1 MTTLRKSIGLSF
13 VAQYVELLIHFL
25 GVLVLARILS
35 PNDTGTYSVAAF
47 LMTVMHVFRDF
58 GVVQYIIQE
67 RDLTRDKIASAM
79 GVAIMLAL
87 AVAAVL
93 AACSSQVADF
103 FGNREIRNILLV
115 MALSFAVSPFGSLL
129 IGIFQRDVNFKAILY
144 IRTVSALSH
153 VAVALTMALH
163 GYGAISL
170 AWANFAGI
178 LSYGIVAN
186 LLRPK
191 DLPWVPRFT
200 NIRTIL
206 SFGGISSLGNAANIA
221 GTNMPD
227 LIIGKLMTMSAV
239 GYFSRAT
246 GLVMLFTR
254 LISGALLPLV
264 LPYFSQMRR
273 EGRDL
278 AEPYQQAVEQMT
290 VLSWPFFSVLAL
302 LAYPVIHALYGFQ
315 WDASVPLVQ
324 VLCLAG
330 AISSVGMFATQVM
343 VANGAVRYSTVSQ
356 LVVQP
361 FRLVAVLVA
370 ARYDLTTVAYALV
383 VSECFS
389 LLVVSHFLH
398 RAIGVGMFQVLRA
411 SRKSLLVAVA
421 ASMAPLLV
429 NLYLPQNS
437 GHPWPSLL
445 LGMFGATAGW
455 LLAIFACNHP
465 FGQQIHGMLRMVFP
479 RKDSDDVGVL

>member
-1 MTTLRKSIGLSF
+1 MSHLRKSIGLSF
-13 VAQYVELLIHFL
+13 VAQYVELIIHFF
-25 GVLVLARILS
+25 GVLILARILS
-35 PNDTGTYSVAAF
+35 PNETGTYSVAAF
-47 LMTVMHVFRDF
+47 LMTVMHMFRDF

-67 RDLTRDKIASAM
+67 RDLTREKIASAM
-79 GVAIMLAL
+79 GVAIVLAL
-87 AVAAVL
+87 AVATVL
-93 AACSSQVADF
+93 AACSSQFANF
-103 FGNREIRNILLV
+103 FGNPAIRNILLV
-115 MALSFAVSPFGSLL
+115 MALGFAVSPFGSLL

-144 IRTVSALSH
+144 IRTVSALCH
-153 VAVALTMALH
+153 VAVALTLAFQ

-191 DLPWVPRFT
+191 NLPWMPRF
-200 NIRTIL
+200 NNARTIL

-227 LIIGKLMTMSAV
+227 LILGKLMSMSAV

-290 VLSWPFFSVLAL
+290 VLSWPFFAVLAL
-302 LAYPVIHALYGFQ
+302 LAYPVVHALYGAQ
-315 WDASVPLVQ
+315 WDASVPVVQ

-343 VANGAVRYSTVSQ
+343 VANGAVRHSTVSQ

-361 FRLVAVLVA
+361 FRLVAVLIA
-370 ARYDLTTVAYALV
+370 ARHDLITVAYALV
-383 VSECFS
+383 VSECFA
-389 LLVVSHFLH
+389 LLVVSYYLH
-398 RAIGVGMFQVLRA
+398 RAIGIGIFHVLRA
-411 SRKSLLVAVA
+411 SRKSLLVAA
-421 ASMAPLLV
+421 AGSLAPLLV
-429 NLYLPQNS
+429 RMYFPEHD
-437 GHPWPSLL
+437 GHPWPPLL
-445 LGMFGATAGW
+445 LGMFGATVGW

-465 FGQQIHGMLRMVFP
+465 FGEQIHAILRMVFQ
-479 RKDSDDVGVL
+479 RKDSDDVGVR